1 MTAGE
6 GGAAATC
13 GCPGHFCSLL
23 ASSAEIISPGGA
35 HHGDSQAQEGVL
47 QARTLVLHRYAE
59 TEMRGIVPEE
69 SAVTF
74 KNRHKELRLTSQS
87 AGWPAACQG
96 PRGHCNTAEGHKASD
111 SKQRGQ
117 DSACKDSTFVTW
129 LRVHRVRCF
138 TPRKQDAP

>member
-74 KNRHKELRLTSQS
+74 KNRHKELSSLLKVQ
-87 AGWPAACQG
+87 AGQLHARAPEDTATQQRDTRQVTANKEAKTLHARTAPASHG
-96 PRGHCNTAEGHKASD
+96 
-111 SKQRGQ
+111 
-117 DSACKDSTFVTW
+117 
-129 LRVHRVRCF
+129 
-138 TPRKQDAP
+138 